1 MNTSRWATLV
11 SIAGKIGCTAQTLHQ
26 WVGKA
31 ERDSGRK
38 LGLTTD
44 MAAKLKTLERENR
57 ELRQANEILR
67 KASAYF
73 DGVDAPARRHCNVS
87 LADPLRA
94 TRRSDIHAVAIIGVD
109 LAKRVFQLHGAAADG
124 SVLFRKK
131 LTWERFLSFLAS
143 QPPCVVAMEACATAH
158 GWGREIG
165 RVGHMVRL
173 IPPIYVKP
181 FVKRQKNDTADAEAI
196 VEAASRPTMR
206 FVAVKSEAQQARAML
221 FRTRDLFVRQRTQ
234 LINALRGHLAEH
246 GVVAAHG
253 PAHVKRL
260 ADAIANDDSCLP
272 IAVRELGELLLEQI
286 AALDEKTRDL
296 DKRLRDAAGRDG
308 ATKRLQTM
316 PGVGPVTAVAVETF
330 APPMEVFRRGRD
342 FAAWL
347 GLVPIQRSTGG
358 KPRLGKTSKMGQRD
372 IRRLLITGAMSVVQ
386 AAGRSAPSENSWL
399 AHMLGRKPRM
409 LVALALANKM
419 ARGIWAM
426 LTKGENYR
434 DPVTTGA

>member
-1 MNTSRWATLV
+1 MP
-11 SIAGKIGCTAQTLHQ
+11 Q
-26 WVGKA
+26 
-31 ERDSGRK
+31 
-38 LGLTTD
+38 
-44 MAAKLKTLERENR
+44 
-57 ELRQANEILR
+57 
-67 KASAYF
+67 
-73 DGVDAPARRHCNVS
+73 
-87 LADPLRA
+87 
-94 TRRSDIHAVAIIGVD
+94 VAIIGVD

-131 LTWERFLSFLAS
+131 LTRERFLSFLAS
-143 QPPCVVAMEACATAH
+143 QPLCVVAMEACATAH
-158 GWGREIG
+158 GWGREIE

-173 IPPIYVKP
+173 IPPIYVRP
-181 FVKRQKNDTADAEAI
+181 FVKRQKNDAADAEAI

-221 FRTRDLFVRQRTQ
+221 FRTRDLLVRQRTQ

-260 ADAIANDDSCLP
+260 ADAIANGDSCLP

-286 AALDEKTRDL
+286 AALNEKTRDL

-386 AAGRSAPSENSWL
+386 AAGRSAPPENSWL